1 MTAQVATL
9 DGGAAVSAP
18 AEAARDEA
26 AFAELYRQHF
36 GPLSGYALALTGDRG
51 TAVDVAQEAFTRL
64 YVRFRRV
71 RDPRAWLFFVAT
83 NLSRDHW
90 RRSTRDRDL
99 TSALTPLTAR
109 ADPAHDPWLRDLVE
123 RLPERLRTAVLLHY
137 YADLPVE
144 EVARLTHRP
153 LGTVKRRLHEARG
166 LLADS
171 IGSPS

>member
-1 MTAQVATL
+1 MATL
-9 DGGAAVSAP
+9 DGAAALGAAATS
-18 AEAARDEA
+18 ARDEA
-26 AFAELYRQHF
+26 AFAQVYRLHF
-36 GPLSGYALALTGDRG
+36 GPLSGYALALTGDQG
-51 TAVDVAQEAFTRL
+51 AAVDVAQEAFTRL

-83 NLSRDHW
+83 NLARDHW

-99 TSALTPLTAR
+99 TSALTPLTPR
-109 ADPAHDPWLRDLVE
+109 VDPAHDPWLRDLVE

-153 LGTVKRRLHEARG
+153 VGTVKRRLHEARG
-166 LLADS
+166 LLADV
-171 IGSPS
+171 IGTPS